1 MGSSF
6 EIFLN
11 VVSAR
16 MEIAVLRHKCYHK
29 LYCYHIVKNFFRE
42 GRLKVDKSQYLTTG
56 ELAKL
61 MHVTKNTLFHYDK
74 IGLFSPEIVLDNE
87 YRYYSIHQIEVLE
100 AIIMLKE
107 LGMSLKEIQAFLS
120 DRTPEKLLELF
131 EKEERILTEKIR
143 LLKDRRQW
151 MEEKSKKVR
160 GYLDK
165 APDEIFICEKPGR
178 YYLMDAFL
186 DVSESEFAERTAELI
201 NFYENNSKSICY
213 EIGYIQ
219 YAKDVRR
226 QIYANYSNVILLMK
240 HKPGGMSCHFM
251 PAGKY
256 LTTYFKGHWRN
267 IGEAYR
273 KLLAYADEHQIT
285 LAEEFLEVYTVDQLM
300 AETVEEYVTEISVRI
315 CGGDMDEL

>member
-1 MGSSF
+1 M
-6 EIFLN
+6 LQ
-11 VVSAR
+11 
-16 MEIAVLRHKCYHK
+16 LK
-29 LYCYHIVKNFFRE
+29 LSY
-42 GRLKVDKSQYLTTG
+42 G
-56 ELAKL
+56 
-61 MHVTKNTLFHYDK
+61 
-74 IGLFSPEIVLDNE
+74 
-87 YRYYSIHQIEVLE
+87 
-100 AIIMLKE
+100 
-107 LGMSLKEIQAFLS
+107 
-120 DRTPEKLLELF
+120 
-131 EKEERILTEKIR
+131 TEKISCLMSR
-143 LLKDRRQW
+143 HYL
-151 MEEKSKKVR
+151 EKEK
-160 GYLDK
+160 
-165 APDEIFICEKPGR
+165 DEIFVCEKPGR

>member
-1 MGSSF
+1 M
-6 EIFLN
+6 
-11 VVSAR
+11 
-16 MEIAVLRHKCYHK
+16 
-29 LYCYHIVKNFFRE
+29 
-42 GRLKVDKSQYLTTG
+42 DKSQYLTTG

-131 EKEERILTEKIR
+131 EKEEQILAEKIW

-151 MEEKSKKVR
+151 MEEKSKKIR
-160 GYLDK
+160 AYLEK
-165 APDEIFICEKPGR
+165 EKDEIFVCEKPGR
-178 YYLMDAFL
+178 YYLMDDAFL
-186 DVSESEFAERTAELI
+186 DVSESEFAECTAELI
-201 NFYENNSKSICY
+201 NFYY
-213 EIGYIQ
+213 
-219 YAKDVRR
+219 R
-226 QIYANYSNVILLMK
+226 NVILLMK

>member
-1 MGSSF
+1 M
-6 EIFLN
+6 
-11 VVSAR
+11 
-16 MEIAVLRHKCYHK
+16 
-29 LYCYHIVKNFFRE
+29 
-42 GRLKVDKSQYLTTG
+42 
-56 ELAKL
+56 
-61 MHVTKNTLFHYDK
+61 
-74 IGLFSPEIVLDNE
+74 
-87 YRYYSIHQIEVLE
+87 
-100 AIIMLKE
+100 
-107 LGMSLKEIQAFLS
+107 
-120 DRTPEKLLELF
+120 ELF
-131 EKEERILTEKIR
+131 EKEEQILAEKIR

-160 GYLDK
+160 AYLEK
-165 APDEIFICEKPGR
+165 GKDEIFVCEKPGR

-251 PAGKY
+251 PEGKY

>member
-1 MGSSF
+1 M
-6 EIFLN
+6 
-11 VVSAR
+11 
-16 MEIAVLRHKCYHK
+16 K
-29 LYCYHIVKNFFRE
+29 
-42 GRLKVDKSQYLTTG
+42 YL
-56 ELAKL
+56 
-61 MHVTKNTLFHYDK
+61 
-74 IGLFSPEIVLDNE
+74 S
-87 YRYYSIHQIEVLE
+87 
-100 AIIMLKE
+100 
-107 LGMSLKEIQAFLS
+107 
-120 DRTPEKLLELF
+120 
-131 EKEERILTEKIR
+131 
-143 LLKDRRQW
+143 
-151 MEEKSKKVR
+151 
-160 GYLDK
+160 
-165 APDEIFICEKPGR
+165 EKPGR

>member
-16 MEIAVLRHKCYHK
+16 MEIAVLRNKCYHK
-29 LYCYHIVKNFFRE
+29 LYCYHIVKNFFPE

-107 LGMSLKEIQAFLS
+107 LGMSLKEIQTFLS
-120 DRTPEKLLELF
+120 DRTPKKLLELF

-201 NFYENNSKSICY
+201 NFYESRSKSICY

-219 YAKDVRR
+219 YAKDVRQ

-251 PAGKY
+251 PEGKY
-256 LTTYFKGHWRN
+256 LTTYFKGHWRT

>member
-1 MGSSF
+1 MS
-6 EIFLN
+6 
-11 VVSAR
+11 
-16 MEIAVLRHKCYHK
+16 MWMKIAFFRHKCYHK
-29 LYCYHIVKNFFRE
+29 LYCYHIVKSFFCE

-107 LGMSLKEIQAFLS
+107 LGMSLKEIQTFLS

-131 EKEERILTEKIR
+131 EKEEQILAEKIR

-151 MEEKSKKVR
+151 MEEKSEKVR
-160 GYLDK
+160 VYLEK
-165 APDEIFICEKPGR
+165 EKDEIFICEKPGR
-178 YYLMDAFL
+178 YYLMDAG
-186 DVSESEFAERTAELI
+186 VYGSESEFAERTAELI
-201 NFYENNSKSICY
+201 NFYESRSKSICY

-219 YAKDVRR
+219 YAKDVRQ

-251 PAGKY
+251 PEGKY

-315 CGGDMDEL
+315 YGGDRGEL